1 VNLRG
6 LQLLCLFC
14 LGSLFALT
22 GLKQFFIEPLA
33 SPLPNL
39 LWFLVQVF
47 PLLAVTPGVLR
58 LRARSCLLAALAAML
73 YFSHGVMVAITPD
86 MRTYGLWE
94 VGFAMGLVL
103 SASFVVRHLRLA
115 SAETETEAREDQ

>member
-6 LQLLCLFC
+6 LQFLCLFC

-33 SPLPNL
+33 SAPSNL
-39 LWFLVQVF
+39 LWFLVQVL

-58 LRARSCLLAALAAML
+58 LKARSFLLAALAAML
-73 YFSHGVMVAITPD
+73 YFSHGVMEATTAD
-86 MRTYGLWE
+86 MRVYGLWE

-103 SASFVVRHLRLA
+103 TASFALRHLRLA
-115 SAETETEAREDQ
+115 AEQAGKEEISE

>member
-1 VNLRG
+1 MNLRG
-6 LQLLCLFC
+6 LQFLCLLC

-33 SPLPNL
+33 STLPNL

-47 PLLAVTPGVLR
+47 PLLAVIPGVLR
-58 LRARSCLLAALAAML
+58 LKPRSYLLAALAAML

-86 MRTYGLWE
+86 MRAYGLWE
-94 VGFAMGLVL
+94 VGFSMGLVL
-103 SASFVVRHLRLA
+103 CASFALRHLRA
-115 SAETETEAREDQ
+115 AAGSAPEESLSE